1 MASPA
6 AAAPRTY
13 HRLTARPLPALLS
26 IVIPIYNEEEM
37 IPILRPAL
45 TTFLDSL
52 PFPTRLVLVNDG
64 STDQSIRLLEEWAAA
79 DTRVQVIALAR
90 NFGHQLAVT
99 AGLDAAEG
107 DAVVVMDAD
116 LQDPPEVV
124 RQMVAE
130 YQKGF
135 DVVCGRRLAREN
147 ETAFKK
153 FTAWAFYRLMRRLVH
168 RDLPA
173 DVGDFRLI
181 SRRCLDAL
189 KQMRETHRFLRGM
202 AAWVGF
208 AQTEVSYVR
217 KGRAAGET
225 KYPLSKMLK
234 LAWSAALSFS
244 PAPLRVSFLLG
255 LVLFVAGITQAANA
269 IIRSLAGLPMVPGWA
284 SLIVVNCLVGGGI
297 LVSIGVLGEYVGMI
311 FEESKGRPL
320 YLIADTVNFSQHR
333 ATPSPEV
340 QGLLRLHAELE
351 QSAAAMQ
358 AAPQPASPTE
368 DRR

>member
-1 MASPA
+1 MASA
-6 AAAPRTY
+6 TRTY
-13 HRLTARPLPALLS
+13 HRLTPRPAPALLS
-26 IVIPIYNEEEM
+26 IVIPIYNEQEM
-37 IPILRPAL
+37 IPILRPAM
-45 TTFLDSL
+45 TAFIDSL

-64 STDQSIRLLEEWAAA
+64 SADESIRLLEDWASA
-79 DTRVQVIALAR
+79 DRRIQVICLAR

-107 DAVVVMDAD
+107 DAVVIMDAD

-153 FTAWAFYRLMRRLVH
+153 FSAWAFYRLMRKLVH
-168 RDLPA
+168 KDLPA

-234 LAWSAALSFS
+234 LAWGAAVSFS

-255 LVLFVAGITQAANA
+255 LILFVAGITQAANA
-269 IIRSLAGLPMVPGWA
+269 VIRSLAGLPMVPGWA

-311 FEESKGRPL
+311 FEEAKRRPL
-320 YLIADTVNFSQHR
+320 YLVADQVNFPP
-333 ATPSPEV
+333 AAPAANEEV
-340 QGLLRLHAELE
+340 QDLLRLHAELE
-351 QSAAAMQ
+351 QSAAR
-358 AAPQPASPTE
+358 PQQPQNQIE
-368 DRR
+368 ERR